1 MRKIEHYGLKM
12 KDILRFLIL
21 KRTKMNKYLYFLY
34 INDNSSGF
42 FGAEIGE
49 RDACLPVLDKFYLV
63 FNIFV
68 VLFKGYIH
76 LSIQFVKGDD
86 YGF

>member
-1 MRKIEHYGLKM
+1 MRKIEHHDLKV
-12 KDILRFLIL
+12 KDILHFLNL
-21 KRTKMNKYLYFLY
+21 KRTKMNKYLYFLH
-34 INDNSSGF
+34 INDNFPGL
-42 FGAEIGE
+42 FGAG
-49 RDACLPVLDKFYLV
+49 RDAWEGCLPVLDKFYLV

-76 LSIQFVKGDD
+76 LAIQFVKGDD

>member
-1 MRKIEHYGLKM
+1 VNAVDFQIPGCFSPFHGCIFTGVFYFSQGKALEIVARS
-12 KDILRFLIL
+12 LRGV
-21 KRTKMNKYLYFLY
+21 
-34 INDNSSGF
+34 SS
-42 FGAEIGE
+42 
-49 RDACLPVLDKFYLV
+49 DKFYLV

-76 LSIQFVKGDD
+76 LSIQFIKGDD